1 MLIGLTGGIGSGK
14 STVSG
19 YLEKQGITVVDADR
33 ISRLV
38 VMPGSEA
45 LDEIKDV
52 FGEEYIL
59 PDGNL
64 DRKKLGRY
72 VFSDRTALWK
82 LNYIMSNRIGQE
94 IDRQIK
100 ASTTDITVLDAA
112 TLIES
117 GYDTLVDALWIV
129 DADDEVR
136 IKRVMERDGA
146 TRQEV
151 LDRMG
156 NQMTREERLA
166 RECTV
171 IDNSGSVEETY
182 ENVRRALDEAEKNLK
197 K

>member
-19 YLEKQGITVVDADR
+19 YLEKKGITVVDADK

-38 VMPGSEA
+38 VKPGSEA
-45 LDEIKDV
+45 LGEIKDV
-52 FGEEYIL
+52 FGAEYIL

-64 DRKKLGRY
+64 DRKRLGRL
-72 VFSDRTALWK
+72 VFSDKTALWK
-82 LNYIMSNRIGQE
+82 LNYIMSNRIGME

-100 ASTTDITVLDAA
+100 ASETEITVLDAA

-117 GYDTLVDALWIV
+117 GYDALVDVLWIV

-136 IKRVMERDGA
+136 IKRVMERDSA
-146 TRQEV
+146 SRQEV
-151 LDRMG
+151 LDRMA
-156 NQMTREERLA
+156 NQMSRQERLA

-171 IDNSGSVEETY
+171 IDNSGTIEETWA
-182 ENVRRALDEAEKNLK
+182 NVQRALDEL
-197 K
+197 

>member
-19 YLEKQGITVVDADR
+19 YLEKQGITVVDADK

-182 ENVRRALDEAEKNLK
+182 ANVKRALDEAEKNLK

>member
-19 YLEKQGITVVDADR
+19 YLEKQGITVVDADK

-64 DRKKLGRY
+64 DRKKLGRL

-182 ENVRRALDEAEKNLK
+182 ANVKRALDEAEKNLK